1 MTTGN
6 GLSYNMD
13 VPPGFGEQGD
23 IAVALSSGEDSI
35 GYSDLNFAF
44 LVLVQKRRSPVLTFG
59 WGNAAI
65 YAYSAA
71 ILHIAERGHLA
82 AVLDLANE
90 INPDVRT
97 QVFKH
102 LDLKDPSKE
111 DDPWK

>member
-44 LVLVQKRRSPVLTFG
+44 LHL
-59 WGNAAI
+59 
-65 YAYSAA
+65 
-71 ILHIAERGHLA
+71 AERGHLA